1 MSGFPVRHCT
11 QCGTATQSEIP
22 PGDDRPR
29 AVCPNCGHVQ
39 YVNPKLI
46 VGCLAEFDGKL
57 LLCKR
62 AIAPR
67 SGYWTLPAGFMELH
81 ETTAEG
87 AARETHE
94 EACAR
99 VEKLSLYTVINVP
112 HISQVYL
119 IYRGTLVDGKHAPGT
134 ESLETALIAP
144 ADIPWDT
151 LAFPTM
157 RCTLQHYVRD
167 VASGN
172 FAMHTDTVAWPSH
185 VPKPKD

>member
-1 MSGFPVRHCT
+1 MTHAIKHCT
-11 QCGTATQSEIP
+11 NCGSAIAMQVP
-22 PGDDRPR
+22 DGDDRPR
-29 AVCPNCGHVQ
+29 AVCGQCGHVQ

-46 VGCLAEFDGKL
+46 VGCLAEHDGRV

-62 AIAPR
+62 AIEPR
-67 SGYWTLPAGFMELH
+67 LGYWTLPAGFMELH

-94 EACAR
+94 EACAQ
-99 VEKLSLYTVINVP
+99 VDDLQLYTVINVP

-119 IYRGTLVDGKHAPGT
+119 IYRGRLRDGTHAPGL
-134 ESLETALIAP
+134 ESLETQLVTP
-144 ADIPWDT
+144 DDIPWDN

-167 VASGN
+167 LADGV
-172 FAMHTDTVAWPSH
+172 FPTHTDTIAWPPK
-185 VPKPKD
+185 VPRPVD